1 MAKLVSKTY
10 GDALFDLALESGQID
25 SLFQEAKAMLH
36 IIKENEELAKI
47 MNHPK
52 IVVED
57 KQKIVEDI
65 FKERASR
72 EMVGLMRMIIEKG
85 HYNEFDS
92 VLEYFIYQVKEYKKI
107 GTVYISSPMELS
119 LAQKDS
125 IRRKL
130 LDTTRYA
137 QFEFHYQIDRSLIGG
152 IVIRIGDRVIDGSI
166 KNKLARLT
174 SELSKTKLQV
184 S

>member
-92 VLEYFIYQVKEYKKI
+92 VLEF
-107 GTVYISSPMELS
+107 
-119 LAQKDS
+119 
-125 IRRKL
+125 
-130 LDTTRYA
+130 TR
-137 QFEFHYQIDRSLIGG
+137 SKN
-152 IVIRIGDRVIDGSI
+152 I
-166 KNKLARLT
+166 KR
-174 SELSKTKLQV
+174 
-184 S
+184 